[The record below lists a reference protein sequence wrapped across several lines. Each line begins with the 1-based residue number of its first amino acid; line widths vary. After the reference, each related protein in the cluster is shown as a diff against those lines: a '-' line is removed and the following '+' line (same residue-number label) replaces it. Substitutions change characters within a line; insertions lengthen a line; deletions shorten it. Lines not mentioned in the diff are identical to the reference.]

1 MPIVIL
7 DPNANSGKEL
17 EEIVE
22 ADIEAFA
29 RFFCGQLKNDSLSK
43 PERAILKT
51 YLWWKTHAES
61 LPAQD

>member
-7 DPNANSGKEL
+7 DPDANSGKEL
-17 EEIVE
+17 EVIVE

-29 RFFCGQLKNDSLSK
+29 KFFCEKLGNDSLSK

-51 YLWWKTHAES
+51 YLWWKTHQEPLS
-61 LPAQD
+61 AQD